1 MHFIKGAMMFD
12 VTGDQLKGISNICCK
27 KSEDRW
33 TILLKAKSSDDI
45 KGKRQRE
52 NTKVR
57 KISKN
62 PHSKRGFFISC
73 LAEKLYLL
81 NIKARL
87 QVVHNKLNILCNFCN
102 CTQVSITVNLH
113 NTQFM
118 MHFFNGFFTVN
129 SWI

>member
-1 MHFIKGAMMFD
+1 MI
-12 VTGDQLKGISNICCK
+12 
-27 KSEDRW
+27 
-33 TILLKAKSSDDI
+33 LKAFFLIVFLVFDDNQ
-45 KGKRQRE
+45 KYGMTEKRTFWRAEKRQRE

-81 NIKARL
+81 NIEARL